1 MHELGAT
8 ITWSSVKKLRFKFQ
22 LDEIAFVEGSSD

>member
-8 ITWSSVKKLRFKFQ
+8 LTWSSVKKLRFKFE
-22 LDEIAFVEGSSD
+22 LNETAFVEGSSD